1 MQIPACL
8 SMNESLT
15 LKNLIKT
22 RYFCYSKN
30 TNKKMYTNVKIRIY
44 PACIYL
50 LKINNENSRTR
61 CVIWKRHQNDLIDIR
76 TLRNINI
83 PLASLYL
90 FLVFHSWISGSA
102 AGWVNQQKLKYRQV
116 KNMKHT
122 RADANYPVLTK
133 QVKLPHKKKPVL
145 NLKL

>member
-1 MQIPACL
+1 
-8 SMNESLT
+8 MNESLT

-133 QVKLPHKKKPVL
+133 QVKLTHKKKPVL